1 MLLFLLLAGCT
12 AAAGAQVR
20 FEKLTMTE
28 ACAEARRSG
37 KLLFVD
43 LYASWCPPCRM
54 MDKQVFPRHDVG
66 ALLAEHCVCV
76 KFDIDRPEGRELA
89 RHYGVAAVP
98 TYLICTADGEPL
110 GRIAGAVDAP
120 QFAKDV
126 RTLLGRH
133 RKASGGR
140 TLRRRDLRRGRPT
153 HRTPHPAAAVRRCR
167 SGKGFRAPPLRRAG
181 CRPPFR
187 FEKLLVEEA
196 RCRRGST
203 GVPSR
208 PAPRPGRRP

>member
-1 MLLFLLLAGCT
+1 MMKKMLLFLLLAGCT
-12 AAAGAQVR
+12 AAATAQVR

-28 ACAEARRSG
+28 ACAKARRTG
-37 KLLFVD
+37 RLLFVD

-120 QFAKDV
+120 QFMKDV

-133 RKASGGR
+133 RKASGGADAPPAGSSAGASDASDAAPGGGAAVSQR
-140 TLRRRDLRRGRPT
+140 QGLSG
-153 HRTPHPAAAVRRCR
+153 AAAQT
-167 SGKGFRAPPLRRAG
+167 
-181 CRPPFR
+181 
-187 FEKLLVEEA
+187 
-196 RCRRGST
+196 RG
-203 GVPSR
+203 V
-208 PAPRPGRRP
+208 